1 MSAVPTGSA
10 TRPAKAPGGVELTID
25 DLAHDGRGVA
35 HHEGRA
41 VFVEGALP
49 GERVRVRID
58 RRRNGEVAATLEAVL
73 TPSPDRV
80 APPCPH
86 FGSCGG
92 CALQHMEPAA
102 QVRAKQRTV
111 LGTLARLGKVEP
123 ERVLAP
129 LAASPWGY
137 RRRARLG
144 ARLVHKKG
152 RVLVGFRERAG
163 RYIADLASCRVLDPR
178 VGELIQPLGALLH
191 ALSVPDRLPQI
202 EVACGD
208 ALTVLVLRHLEPLT
222 DADREALSGFGR
234 VHGVEWWLQPGDE
247 HSAAPLDPGPDGG
260 GAALRYALHG
270 DDPAQA
276 VEIEFRPTDF
286 IQVNAAVNRL
296 MVDQALA
303 LLAPRPG
310 EQVLDLFCGLGNFT
324 LPIAR
329 RGATVTGVEG
339 DAGLVARARVN
350 AARQGIVAEFQVAD
364 LFQSLDDYPWA
375 RRRYDAV
382 LLDPPRAGAWE
393 AVQRMPKFAPQRIVY
408 VSCHP
413 GTLARDAQ
421 HLVHEQGYRLVAAG
435 AMDMFSHT
443 AHVEAMALF
452 EKGPGRKGDG

>member
-1 MSAVPTGSA
+1 MSAVPAVAAS
-10 TRPAKAPGGVELTID
+10 GVELTID

-35 HHEGRA
+35 HHDGRA

-58 RRRNGEVAATLEAVL
+58 RRRNGEVAATLAAVL
-73 TPSPDRV
+73 APSPDRV
-80 APPCPH
+80 EPPCPH
-86 FGSCGG
+86 FGTCGG

-102 QVRAKQRTV
+102 QVRAKAGLV
-111 LGTLARLGKVEP
+111 LGALARIGKVEP

-178 VGELIQPLGALLH
+178 AGELIQPLGALLH
-191 ALSVPDRLPQI
+191 GLSRPDRLPQV

-208 ALTVLVLRHLEPLT
+208 AVTVLVLRHLEPLT
-222 DADREALSGFGR
+222 DADREALRAFGR
-234 VHGVEWWLQPGDE
+234 AHAVEWWLQPGDE
-247 HSAAPLDPGPDGG
+247 STAAPLDPPGTP
-260 GAALRYALHG
+260 LRYGLHL
-270 DDPAQA
+270 DQPEHA

-303 LLAPRPG
+303 LLALRPG
-310 EQVLDLFCGLGNFT
+310 ERVLDLFCGLGNFT
-324 LPIAR
+324 LPLAR
-329 RGATVTGVEG
+329 RGAAVTGVEG
-339 DAGLVARARVN
+339 DAGLVARARAN
-350 AARQGIVAEFQVAD
+350 AARQGIAVEFHVAD
-364 LFQSLDDYPWA
+364 LFQPLDDFPWA
-375 RRRYDAV
+375 RQRYDAV

-393 AVQRMPKFAPQRIVY
+393 AVQRMPRFAPSRIVY

-452 EKGPGRKGDG
+452 ERKGGR